1 MLVKDI
7 CCKNVVTI
15 DATDTIRKAA
25 ETMARQNVGSL
36 IVLNENGTPHGILT
50 DRDIATS
57 VVANRLDADQ
67 TTVHHVMAHPVVSIR
82 DTANMEMA
90 LDCMTFGVRRI
101 PVVDEHDRLVGV
113 VSLDDFLTMYSEGF
127 DQVRRVLQKEM
138 ATS

>member
-67 TTVHHVMAHPVVSIR
+67 TTVHDVMAHPVVSIR